1 MFRCTMFGSKYQI
14 MWQHILRASWLAWF
28 LFNTIDARSFQPG
41 FGRGQAMII
50 NRCSFPIFLKSCIN
64 DDPLPQILKAGHIYR
79 ETYRLNPD
87 GGGVAIKLASNQSIG
102 AAENIAEAFDNSYIT
117 QFEYTYTPHIPPGL
131 YYDISNVNGG
141 IPWPFAAYGL
151 DLNGTSRDCQRVLCP
166 AGNSTCAAAYTIPTD
181 DYATHGCASNNT
193 LTLTLCSSTNHT
205 RNGLAQGSCGLNIV

>member
-1 MFRCTMFGSKYQI
+1 
-14 MWQHILRASWLAWF
+14 
-28 LFNTIDARSFQPG
+28 
-41 FGRGQAMII
+41 MII

-102 AAENIAEAFDNSYIT
+102 VAENIAEAFDNSYIT
-117 QFEYTYTPHIPPGL
+117 QFEYTYTPHISPGL
-131 YYDISNVNGG
+131 YYDISNVNEG
-141 IPWPFAAYGL
+141 IPWPFAAYEL

-166 AGNSTCAAAYTIPTD
+166 AGNSTCVAVYTIPTD